1 VISCHFD
8 LIQAS
13 GGATYEAFIDKG
25 ELKTALVLGAGRTKK
40 ENCLACHDRPKELKE
55 AENKKLMHEKHV
67 TVKTARCFD
76 CHQPIKHTKADF
88 SKPLSEQDGFLRE
101 ACSACHPEPHRLQQL
116 LATGPKREG
125 VLASPDPMHKAR
137 TNCLGC
143 HVEMKYTKKGQRVMM
158 ASGKTCVRCHTKDHD
173 KMLKDWKTE
182 LAKEIEDA
190 KELQKE
196 AEAALAKHK
205 ATLTPDKLAEY
216 KQMLKQGREDF
227 RIVLFG
233 NGVHNKKY
241 SMMLL
246 DAALT
251 NFEDVIDELEEGG

>member
-1 VISCHFD
+1 
-8 LIQAS
+8 
-13 GGATYEAFIDKG
+13 
-25 ELKTALVLGAGRTKK
+25 
-40 ENCLACHDRPKELKE
+40 
-55 AENKKLMHEKHV
+55 
-67 TVKTARCFD
+67 
-76 CHQPIKHTKADF
+76 
-88 SKPLSEQDGFLRE
+88 
-101 ACSACHPEPHRLQQL
+101 
-116 LATGPKREG
+116 
-125 VLASPDPMHKAR
+125 MHKAR

-205 ATLTPDKLAEY
+205 ATLTPEKLAEY

>member
-1 VISCHFD
+1 
-8 LIQAS
+8 
-13 GGATYEAFIDKG
+13 
-25 ELKTALVLGAGRTKK
+25 
-40 ENCLACHDRPKELKE
+40 
-55 AENKKLMHEKHV
+55 MHEKHV

-158 ASGKTCVRCHTKDHD
+158 ASGQNAQG
-173 KMLKDWKTE
+173 L
-182 LAKEIEDA
+182 ED
-190 KELQKE
+190 
-196 AEAALAKHK
+196 
-205 ATLTPDKLAEY
+205 
-216 KQMLKQGREDF
+216 
-227 RIVLFG
+227 
-233 NGVHNKKY
+233 
-241 SMMLL
+241 
-246 DAALT
+246 
-251 NFEDVIDELEEGG
+251 